1 VLEELVRR
9 FDTRFA
15 IVTFGASTGAIA
27 VARVEM
33 SDVLGSSRLCS
44 QFAKRNLREFIFDVL
59 LQSL

>member
-1 VLEELVRR
+1 MRR

-59 LQSL
+59 LQRL